1 MAGQNNP
8 MMYNDGHGNSTIDQ
22 YSGSKQLNE
31 SYFIKKALMEAREE
45 QYFTPL
51 ADTIAMPKHSGKKIT
66 QYHLIPSLSDEN
78 INDQGIDAMGA
89 VIANGNLYGSSKDIG
104 FIPDKLPVLS
114 ENGGRVNRIG
124 HSRKTLE
131 GTMFNYGFFSDYTE
145 DSVDMDSDENILEH
159 INKQTIDTATQVSED
174 VLQIDLLNSAGVVR
188 YLGTATSK
196 VTTKELVTYGDFVRL
211 GIDLDNNRTPK
222 KTKVITGTRD
232 TDTRTL
238 PASRVIYIG
247 SELLPTLK
255 SMKDYHDNAA
265 FIPVQHYAG
274 QTTVLNGEVGS
285 VDAFRVVVV
294 PKMLKWAGAGAST
307 SDSNKYATGG
317 NYDIFPMLVVGDGS
331 FTTIGFQTNGKDTKF
346 KQIHKKPGEAN
357 ANLENP
363 YGKKGFMSIQWW
375 YGFMALRSERIGMIL
390 TTATM

>member
-8 MMYNDGHGNSTIDQ
+8 MMYNDGHGNATIDQ

-131 GTMFNYGFFSDYTE
+131 GTMYNYGFFSDYTE

-238 PASRVIYIG
+238 PASRVLYIG

-255 SMKDYHDNAA
+255 SMKDYHDDAA

-285 VDAFRVVVV
+285 VDAFRIVVV
-294 PKMLKWAGAGAST
+294 PKMLKWAGAGAT
-307 SDSNKYATGG
+307 ASDATKYATGG
-317 NYDIFPMLVVGDGS
+317 NYDVFPMLVVGDGS

-375 YGFMALRSERIGMIL
+375 YGFMALRPERIGLIL

>member
-8 MMYNDGHGNSTIDQ
+8 MMYNDGHKSSSVDQ

-31 SYFIKKALMEAREE
+31 NYFIKKALMEAREE
-45 QYFTPL
+45 QFFTPL
-51 ADTIAMPKHSGKKIT
+51 ADTVVMPKHRGKKIT
-66 QYHLIPSLSDEN
+66 RYHLIPTLSDEN

-104 FIPDKLPVLS
+104 TIPDKLPMLS

-131 GTMFNYGFFSDYTE
+131 GTFYNYGFFSDYTE

-159 INKQTIDTATQVSED
+159 VNRETINTATQVYED
-174 VLQIDLLNSAGVVR
+174 VLQVDLLNSAGTVR
-188 YLGTATSK
+188 YLGTATDK
-196 VTTKELVTYGDFVRL
+196 ATTKEAVTYGDFVRL

-222 KTKVITGTRD
+222 KTKVLTGTRD
-232 TDTRTL
+232 NDTRTL
-238 PASRVIYIG
+238 PASRVMYIG
-247 SELLPTLK
+247 SELLPTIK

-274 QTTVLNGEVGS
+274 QSTVLNGEVGS
-285 VDAFRVVVV
+285 VDAFRIVVV
-294 PKMLKWAGAGAST
+294 PKMLKWAGAGADASAG
-307 SDSNKYATGG
+307 NKYATGG

-331 FTTIGFQTNGKDTKF
+331 FTTISFQTSGGKSKF

-375 YGFMALRSERIGMIL
+375 YGFMALRPERIGLIL

>member
-66 QYHLIPSLSDEN
+66 RYHLIPSLSDEN

-131 GTMFNYGFFSDYTE
+131 GTMYNYGFFSDYTE

-174 VLQIDLLNSAGVVR
+174 VLQIDILNSAGVVR
-188 YLGTATSK
+188 YLGTATNK
-196 VTTKELVTYGDFVRL
+196 ATTKELVTYGDFVRL

-238 PASRVIYIG
+238 PASRVLYIG

-285 VDAFRVVVV
+285 VDAFRIVVV
-294 PKMLKWAGAGAST
+294 PKMLKWAGAGAPA
-307 SDSNKYATGG
+307 SDPTKYATGG
-317 NYDIFPMLVVGDGS
+317 NYDVFPMLVVGDGS

-375 YGFMALRSERIGMIL
+375 YGFMALRPERIGLIL

>member
-131 GTMFNYGFFSDYTE
+131 GTMYNYGFFSDYTE

-294 PKMLKWAGAGAST
+294 PKMLKWAGAGAPA
-307 SDSNKYATGG
+307 SDATKYATGG
-317 NYDIFPMLVVGDGS
+317 NYDVFPMLVVGDGS

-375 YGFMALRSERIGMIL
+375 YGFMALRPERIGLIL

>member
-131 GTMFNYGFFSDYTE
+131 GTMYNYGFFSDYTE

-238 PASRVIYIG
+238 PASRVLYIG

-255 SMKDYHDNAA
+255 SMKDYHDDAA

-285 VDAFRVVVV
+285 VDAFRIVVV
-294 PKMLKWAGAGAST
+294 PKMLKWAGAGAT
-307 SDSNKYATGG
+307 ASDATKYATGG
-317 NYDIFPMLVVGDGS
+317 NYDVFPMLVVGDGS

-375 YGFMALRSERIGMIL
+375 YGFMALRPERIGLIL

>member
-89 VIANGNLYGSSKDIG
+89 VIANGNLYGSSKDVG

-196 VTTKELVTYGDFVRL
+196 VTTNELVTYGDFVRL

-222 KTKVITGTRD
+222 KTKVINGTRD

-238 PASRVIYIG
+238 PASRVMYIG

-255 SMKDYHDNAA
+255 AMKDYHDNAA

-285 VDAFRVVVV
+285 VDAFRIVVV
-294 PKMLKWAGAGAST
+294 PKMLKWAGAGALV
-307 SDSNKYATGG
+307 SDATKYATGG
-317 NYDIFPMLVVGDGS
+317 NYDVFPMLVVGDGS

-375 YGFMALRSERIGMIL
+375 YGYMALRPERIGMIL

>member
-8 MMYNDGHGNSTIDQ
+8 MMYNDGHGTSTVDQ

-131 GTMFNYGFFSDYTE
+131 GTMYNYGFFSDYTE

-238 PASRVIYIG
+238 PASRVIFIG

-274 QTTVLNGEVGS
+274 QTTVMNGEVGS

-294 PKMLKWAGAGAST
+294 PKMLKWAGAGAT
-307 SDSNKYATGG
+307 ASDATKYATGG
-317 NYDIFPMLVVGDGS
+317 NYDVFPMLVVGDGS

-346 KQIHKKPGEAN
+346 KQIHKKPGEEN

-375 YGFMALRSERIGMIL
+375 YGFMALRPERIGMIL

>member
-31 SYFIKKALMEAREE
+31 SYFIKKALMEARDE

-131 GTMFNYGFFSDYTE
+131 GTMYNYGFFSDYTE

-238 PASRVIYIG
+238 PASRVLYIG

-294 PKMLKWAGAGAST
+294 PKMLKWAGAGAPA
-307 SDSNKYATGG
+307 SDPTKYATGG
-317 NYDIFPMLVVGDGS
+317 NYDVFPMLVVGDGS

-375 YGFMALRSERIGMIL
+375 YGFMALRPERIGLIL

>member
-31 SYFIKKALMEAREE
+31 SYFIKKALMDAREE

>member
-8 MMYNDGHGNSTIDQ
+8 MMYNKGHDTSTVDQ

-31 SYFIKKALMEAREE
+31 SYFQKQALMAIR
-45 QYFTPL
+45 QDMYFSPM
-51 ADTIAMPKHSGKKIT
+51 ADTITMPKNHGKKIT
-66 QYHLIPSLSDEN
+66 RYHLIPTLSDEN

-104 FIPDKLPVLS
+104 FIPDKLPLLS
-114 ENGGRVNRIG
+114 ENGGRVNRVG

-131 GTMFNYGFFSDYTE
+131 GTFHNYGFFSDYTA

-159 INKQTIDTATQVSED
+159 VNRETLETANRVYED
-174 VLQIDLLNSAGVVR
+174 VLQIDLLNAAGTVR
-188 YLGTATSK
+188 YLGTATNRA
-196 VTTKELVTYGDFVRL
+196 TTKELVTYGDFVRL
-211 GIDLDNNRTPK
+211 GIDLDNNLTPK
-222 KTKVITGTRD
+222 KTKIITGTRD
-232 TDTRTL
+232 IDTRTL
-238 PASRVIYIG
+238 PAARVMFIG

-274 QTTVLNGEVGS
+274 QTTVMNGEEGS
-285 VDAFRVVVV
+285 IDTFRIVVV
-294 PKMLKWAGAGAST
+294 PKMLKWAGAGAT
-307 SDSNKYATGG
+307 ASDATKYATGG
-317 NYDIFPMLVVGDGS
+317 KYDVFPMLVVGDES
-331 FTTIGFQTNGKDTKF
+331 FTTIGFQTNGDKAKF
-346 KQIHKKPGEAN
+346 TQIHKKPGEAN

-375 YGFMALRSERIGMIL
+375 YGFMALRPERIALIL